1 MDLVVVGG
9 GPAGLLVAT
18 RCAEVGLDVLVL
30 EEHAVV
36 GEPTHCTGI
45 LSLETAGLVKIPDAI
60 VLNRLRRAR
69 LRSPAGRTYDVD
81 WDGGDRE
88 TILVVDRAAL
98 DRQLAAQ
105 AAEAGVTIRT
115 GARAHGVAVGARGV
129 EIAVDDEVIR
139 AQACVLACGVSYRL
153 HRQLGLGLPRA
164 LLHTAQV
171 ETPARAD
178 GPVEIHFGRAVAPAG
193 FAWLV
198 PVQRGEQQRVK
209 VGLLADRNALA
220 AMRAFLDR
228 AEVQRRVEPSEA
240 RAITRLLPLGAVER
254 TYGERLLV
262 VGDAGGFTKPTTG
275 GGIFYGLLTG
285 ALAAETLVEAFQ
297 RGRLDAGFLSGYERR
312 WKTRLGPELRV
323 ATWLRQLVTRFSDA
337 EIEIVLRLLLREEV
351 RALVQRTAR
360 FNWHAEVIVA
370 LVRQQGLA
378 RLLFQALLR

>member
-18 RCAEVGLDVLVL
+18 RCAEAGLDVLVL

-45 LSLETAGLVKIPDAI
+45 VSLETAGLVKIPDAI

-69 LRSPAGRTYDVD
+69 LRSPAGQTYDVD
-81 WDGGDRE
+81 WDGDDRE

-115 GARAHGVAVGARGV
+115 GARAHGVAAGARGV
-129 EIAVDDEVIR
+129 EIAVDDQVIR
-139 AQACVLACGVSYRL
+139 ARACVLACGVSYRL
-153 HRQLGLGLPRA
+153 HRQLGLGLPRV

-171 ETPARAD
+171 EAPARAD

-198 PVQRGEQQRVK
+198 PVQRGERRRVK
-209 VGLLADRNALA
+209 VGLLADRNATA

-228 AEVQRRVEPSEA
+228 AEVQRRVEPPEA
-240 RAITRLLPLGAVER
+240 RAVTRLLPLGAIER

-312 WKTRLGPELRV
+312 WQMRLGPELRV

-351 RALVQRTAR
+351 QALVQRTAR

-370 LVRQQGLA
+370 LVRQRGLA